1 MRAPTPP
8 IIRQRILLAT
18 PRPKGTRIVLGRV
31 LSYFFIVVVR
41 QCALPSC
48 TPAAGRSGSSRPR
61 AGKLAC
67 SLPVLPRYVART
79 VRLRLVR
86 VPSTYST
93 WGPGGER
100 PCASGTFTTRE
111 AGTHGLYVPY
121 GGPRLYLSTQFSASP
136 HTSRPAMRASSEAES
151 TGSAC
156 GRAPC
161 AGMTIE
167 QHDEA
172 HATHEA
178 CSVPSTV
185 ESR

>member
-1 MRAPTPP
+1 MGGRTP
-8 IIRQRILLAT
+8 
-18 PRPKGTRIVLGRV
+18 GTGSTRRK
-31 LSYFFIVVVR
+31 S
-41 QCALPSC
+41 S
-48 TPAAGRSGSSRPR
+48 SGCPLVPPR
-61 AGKLAC
+61 AGSGIQTGSAAVHASRGSTWEQSTTRRQAC
-67 SLPVLPRYVART
+67 LFSACVAT
-79 VRLRLVR
+79 VRG
-86 VPSTYST
+86 TYGTAKAGTRTQYLQYT

>member
-1 MRAPTPP
+1 M
-8 IIRQRILLAT
+8 
-18 PRPKGTRIVLGRV
+18 
-31 LSYFFIVVVR
+31 
-41 QCALPSC
+41 
-48 TPAAGRSGSSRPR
+48 
-61 AGKLAC
+61 
-67 SLPVLPRYVART
+67 PRYVART

-178 CSVPSTV
+178 WSVPSTV
-185 ESR
+185 ESRRARGPAAGRPARGAHALRLSRGAHRPTRALSRDLGRGSLRSGGEPHFGV